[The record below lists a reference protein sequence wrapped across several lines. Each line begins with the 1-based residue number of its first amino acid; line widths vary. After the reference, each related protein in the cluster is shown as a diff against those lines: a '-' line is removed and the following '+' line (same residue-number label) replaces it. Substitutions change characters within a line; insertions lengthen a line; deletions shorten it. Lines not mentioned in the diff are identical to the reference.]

1 MPQIEIDP
9 AKPGPLISATPI
21 APVPR
26 RVRRRS
32 PIVPDFRQCL
42 PGDLFL
48 FRCATPN
55 LLSRLISN
63 SQQDLHNEI
72 DARWT
77 HAAVYLYDDQVV
89 EAVPFPGVRTRS
101 LYDDVPKRILRV
113 RRRQG
118 LNVEERYKIALRAL
132 NM

>member
-9 AKPGPLISATPI
+9 ANPGPLIAATPI

-26 RVRRRS
+26 SVRHLS
-32 PIVPDFRQCL
+32 PIVPNLRQCR
-42 PGDLFL
+42 PGDLIL
-48 FRCATPN
+48 FRYATPN

-63 SQQDLHNEI
+63 AQLDLHNQI

-101 LYDDVPKRILRV
+101 LYNDVPNRILRV

-118 LNVEERYKIALRAL
+118 LSVEQRLKSRCAR
-132 NM
+132 